1 MAGGLMQLVAYGTQD
16 MYLTGNP
23 QVTFFKAV
31 FRRYTNFSMESI
43 KQNFSGNIDFG
54 RRITCTISRNG
65 DLINRLLLEIELP
78 TLEKVDSDLTNTGN
92 NTYYGQ
98 GWVDEIGHAII
109 KSVELEIGG
118 QLIDKHYSEWFSIWN
133 ELSLTE
139 GQKNGYNQMIGNQTN
154 TQPVYNQD
162 YSRTRFYIPLI
173 FWFNR
178 NPGTALPLIA
188 LQYHEVKINLE
199 LNSLSNV
206 LLEQR
211 TESADW
217 VKPFSNPNVSIV
229 SCNLYVDYI
238 YLDTD
243 ERKRFANANHEYLIE
258 QVQQGGNEA
267 INGASSIDLKLTL
280 NHPIKELIW
289 IFQTTAAETNLQH
302 FNFTDYVSTQ
312 NSRGIYNTLGKN
324 CIESSKLLLNGH
336 DRFESRKGSY
346 FNLVQ
351 PYQHHSSIP
360 KSPGINVYSFAINP
374 EDIQPSGS
382 CNFSRIDNADLN
394 IEFNGNLTGNIRLYG
409 LSYNILRIM
418 GGMGGLA
425 YSN

>member
-16 MYLTGNP
+16 MYITGNP

-31 FRRYTNFSMESI
+31 FRRYTNFSIESI

-65 DLINRLLLEIELP
+65 DLINRLLIEIKLP
-78 TLEKVDSDLTNTGN
+78 TLQKITGETNN
-92 NTYYGQ
+92 IYGQ

-118 QLIDKHYSEWFSIWN
+118 QLVDKHYSEWFSIWN
-133 ELSLTE
+133 DLTLSG
-139 GQKNGYNQMIGNQTN
+139 GQREGYNKMIGNITS
-154 TQPVYNQD
+154 TQPIYNTD
-162 YSRTRFYIPLI
+162 YSETKFYIPLL
-173 FWFNR
+173 FWFSR

-211 TESADW
+211 TDTSTGW
-217 VKPFSNPNVSIV
+217 TKPTSNPTVNIV
-229 SCNLYVDYI
+229 SCNLFVDYI

-243 ERKRFANANHEYLIE
+243 ERKRFAQANHEYLIE
-258 QVQQGGNEA
+258 QVQQTGDEA
-267 INGASSIDLKLTL
+267 VNTATSLDLKLTL
-280 NHPIKELIW
+280 NHPVKELIW
-289 IFQTTAAETNLQH
+289 IFHSDTALSNLQY
-302 FNFTDYVSTQ
+302 FNYTNYSSTQ
-312 NSRGIYNTLGKN
+312 TSRGIYNQQGKN
-324 CIESSKLLLNGH
+324 NIESAKLLLNGH
-336 DRFESRKGSY
+336 DRFSSRKGTY

-351 PYQHHSSIP
+351 PYQHHTSIP
-360 KSPGINVYSFAINP
+360 TSPGINVYSFAITP
-374 EDIQPSGS
+374 EDSQPSGT
-382 CNFSRIDNADLN
+382 CNFSRIDNASLSMN
-394 IEFNGNLTGNIRLYG
+394 FNGSVTGKIRVYAVN
-409 LSYNILRIM
+409 YNILRIM

>member
-199 LNSLSNV
+199 LNSLNNV

>member
-1 MAGGLMQLVAYGTQD
+1 MQLVAYGTQD

-54 RRITCTISRNG
+54 RKITCTISRNG
-65 DLINRLLLEIELP
+65 DLIHRLLLEIELP
-78 TLEKVDSDLTNTGN
+78 TLQKVDSDLTNTGN
-92 NTYYGQ
+92 TTYYGQ

-139 GQKNGYNQMIGNQTN
+139 GQKNGYDQMIGNQTN
-154 TQPVYNQD
+154 TQPIYNQD
-162 YSRTRFYIPLI
+162 YSKTRFYIPLI

-258 QVQQGGNEA
+258 QIQQGGNEA

-302 FNFTDYVSTQ
+302 FNFTNYVSTQ
-312 NSRGIYNTLGKN
+312 SSRGIYNSLGKN

-394 IEFNGNLTGNIRLYG
+394 IEFNGSLTGNIRLYA